1 MRLLGSSAAK
11 RPASGP
17 HTIRSAVA
25 AASRKPSRSGSSP
38 RSAKKAGKNGEENPN
53 ALNRLAALIA
63 NILNPPAG
71 NVLPMRRLSR
81 HTGGVLRYG
90 VEGRPGHQQFRQS
103 GSGHVHAEL
112 FREGQ
117 KTLRPSPDPGL
128 IWDLFGDL
136 AMQRLGRVLH
146 CVPVRFTQ
154 ALELVGR
161 QYLID
166 NLNQLGVL
174 LLDRLLVVIIDDGLV
189 RRPKTVGDVA
199 HDVTNGSFFKRNTP
213 TIPCRKSSTACP
225 MISRS
230 LVATRLDRR
239 SYRDWSR

>member
-1 MRLLGSSAAK
+1 MSTPGGRGHAGAGAGGEVMRLLGSSAAK

-53 ALNRLAALIA
+53 ALNRLATLIA

-136 AMQRLGRVLH
+136 ANEMRSAVVGVVFRSDLVIAFLMLMRASSPIASSRRSMYSWSAILCISFEQTVRLI
-146 CVPVRFTQ
+146 
-154 ALELVGR
+154 A
-161 QYLID
+161 Y
-166 NLNQLGVL
+166 
-174 LLDRLLVVIIDDGLV
+174 
-189 RRPKTVGDVA
+189 A
-199 HDVTNGSFFKRNTP
+199 SASFFQCYCL
-213 TIPCRKSSTACP
+213 PCPPCF
-225 MISRS
+225 
-230 LVATRLDRR
+230 
-239 SYRDWSR
+239 